1 MLTKVDLYVFAVW
14 KVMIPSSLT
23 DNLDYENKESLIKTL
38 HDHGA
43 RDVIDHSGFVVTY
56 DVETKAEA
64 FQLCKLA
71 IDNLFISLLVE
82 QEMDGEQVA

>member
-1 MLTKVDLYVFAVW
+1 MSTKVELYVFAVW

-23 DNLDYENKESLIKTL
+23 DNLDYETKESLINTL

-43 RDVIDHSGFVVTY
+43 KEVIDHSGFVVTY

-64 FQLCKLA
+64 FELCKLA
-71 IDNLFISLLVE
+71 IDNLFISLLVD
-82 QEMDGEQVA
+82 QEMDGESI